1 MKTGMSDLYTQI
13 TATRPMVTC
22 MGQVYALDVAAG
34 VWDRVTPSSVA
45 NHARAL
51 SAGVPAAQKIVYDT
65 VERILLNADAWPEV
79 ARMNWIRAL
88 QTNYGILDFATKRTL
103 GIEEAREYMI
113 TRWGKPL
120 FLRWDPSDPDAPE
133 LHTGNPVWL
142 HCADGRTVDA
152 WDYCVERYG
161 IEYLRGLAVS
171 LFGRVRKEQL
181 WGYHPLSDYGK
192 TVLLEVISD
201 AMPGCI
207 TMLDGQLELTGAG
220 KQWSGVEIELG
231 SKLLVVVDEADKVVT
246 SKGRLNSLS
255 AESFAANPKY
265 GRRFRTNRV
274 GNVLLL
280 GGGTIATEIDVQGVQ
295 NRLRRVHRFP
305 LETTIL
311 GEVAQIKG
319 DPRVGQHIVSGLAM
333 VAWHQ
338 DHEAVYAGTTAE
350 AQWAFER
357 AKSDLR
363 RGLEGLVYY
372 EPRRHEFALSDIIG
386 QLRIQEPDVCLPY
399 RDTQLADAVGK
410 ELRSLGFSNE
420 KTQGGLRRRAY
431 LHLGMNVE
439 AADLSSFGTNGQNP
453 TN

>member
-1 MKTGMSDLYTQI
+1 MSDLYTQI
-13 TATRPMVTC
+13 TTTRPMVTC

-34 VWDRVTPSSVA
+34 VWDRVTYTSVA
-45 NHARAL
+45 NHARML
-51 SAGVPAAQKIVYDT
+51 SSGAPAALKVVQDT
-65 VERILLNADAWPEV
+65 VDKILLNCDIWPEV
-79 ARMNWIRAL
+79 ARMNWVRAL
-88 QTNYGILDFATKRTL
+88 QTNYGLVDFATKRVID
-103 GIEEAREYMI
+103 IEEARDLLI

-142 HCADGRTVDA
+142 HCADGRTMDA
-152 WDYCVERYG
+152 WDYTVERYS
-161 IEYLRGLAVS
+161 IEYLRCLAVS

-181 WGYHPLSDYGK
+181 WGFSLISDYGK
-192 TVLLEVISD
+192 TALLEVISD

-274 GNVLLL
+274 GNVLFL

-295 NRLRRVHRFP
+295 NRIRHTYRFP
-305 LETTIL
+305 LHTTIV
-311 GEVAQIKG
+311 GEIAQIKG
-319 DPRVGQHIVSGLAM
+319 DPRVGQHIVSALAM
-333 VAWHQ
+333 VAWSQ
-338 DHEAVYAGTTAE
+338 DHEAVYAGTTEE
-350 AQWAFER
+350 ARQAFER

-363 RGLEGLVYY
+363 RGLEGMVYY
-372 EPRRHEFALSDIIG
+372 EPWRHDFTLSDIIG
-386 QLRIQEPDVCLPY
+386 QLKIQEPDIGIQY
-399 RDTQLADAVGK
+399 RDTQFADSVSK
-410 ELRSLGFSNE
+410 ELKLMGFSNE

-431 LHLGMNVE
+431 LHLGMRVE
-439 AADLSSFGTNGQNP
+439 GADLSGFGTNGQHP
-453 TN
+453 AS

>member
-1 MKTGMSDLYTQI
+1 MSDLYTQI
-13 TATRPMVTC
+13 ATTRPMVTC
-22 MGQVYALDVAAG
+22 MGQVYMLDLPAG

-51 SAGVPAAQKIVYDT
+51 SGGAPAAQKIVYDT
-65 VERILLNADAWPEV
+65 VERILLNGDSWPEV
-79 ARMNWIRAL
+79 ARMNWVRAL
-88 QTNYGILDFATKRTL
+88 QTNYGLVDFAAKRVI
-103 GIEEAREYMI
+103 GVEEARDFLI

-120 FLRWDPSDPDAPE
+120 FLRWDPRDPNAAE
-133 LHTGNPVWL
+133 LHTSNPVVL
-142 HCADGRTVDA
+142 NCADGRVMDA
-152 WDYCVERYG
+152 WDYCVERYS
-161 IEYLRGLAVS
+161 IEYLRCLAAS

-181 WGYHPLSDYGK
+181 WGYSPISDYGK
-192 TVLLEVISD
+192 TALLEVISD

-231 SKLLVVVDEADKVVT
+231 SRLLVVVDEADKVVT
-246 SKGRLNSLS
+246 GKGRLNSLS

-265 GRRFRTNRV
+265 GRRYRTNRV
-274 GNVLLL
+274 GNVLFL
-280 GGGTIATEIDVQGVQ
+280 GGGTISTEIGVQGVQ
-295 NRLRRVHRFP
+295 NRLRHTYRFP

-338 DHEAVYAGTTAE
+338 DHEGVYAGTTAE
-350 AQWAFER
+350 AQWAFDR

-363 RGLEGLVYY
+363 RALDDLVYC
-372 EPRRHEFALSDIIG
+372 EPRRHEFALSDILG
-386 QLRIQEPDVCLPY
+386 QLNIQEPDVCLSY
-399 RDTQLADAVGK
+399 RDTQLAYAVSK
-410 ELRSLGFSNE
+410 ELNTMGFSNE
-420 KTQGGLRRRAY
+420 KTQGGLRKRAY

-439 AADLSSFGTNGQNP
+439 AADLSGFGTNGQNP
-453 TN
+453 TS